1 MPGDLAGG
9 TTVQPPPAAA
19 MRSTANRPDA
29 APCAAQRRAHGA
41 RARGRG
47 LRLGLGLGIRM
58 AVGAGVAAGLLS
70 ALGPA
75 AAPAAAADDLLRLL
89 ERRSCPGCRLQD
101 ADLVHADLRDAD
113 LRNAR
118 LQRANL
124 SRARLDGAQLQGAD
138 LRFTSLQGASL
149 RGADLRGALLE
160 GSDLRHSDLSAAL
173 IDPGALSRSHWDEA
187 IGIAPQLLGYADL
200 HNAAVRAANA
210 GRFPEAE
217 TLFGEAIGTRP
228 EAAVSWVGR
237 GISRNEQGKSELAAQ
252 DLRRAAV
259 LLEQGGDPEQAQQLR
274 QAAAAMVKPD
284 TRKPSGNGIGGQLLN
299 GAASMAT
306 MLAPLAVKF
315 LVPLAF

>member
-1 MPGDLAGG
+1 
-9 TTVQPPPAAA
+9 
-19 MRSTANRPDA
+19 
-29 APCAAQRRAHGA
+29 
-41 RARGRG
+41 
-47 LRLGLGLGIRM
+47 M
-58 AVGAGVAAGLLS
+58 AVVLGVAAVLLS

-75 AAPAAAADDLLRLL
+75 AAPAASADDLMRLL
-89 ERRSCPGCRLQD
+89 ERRSCQGCRLQD

-124 SRARLDGAQLQGAD
+124 SQARLDGAQLQGAD

-149 RGADLRGALLE
+149 RGADLRGAQLE
-160 GSDLRHSDLSAAL
+160 GTDLRHSDLSAAQL
-173 IDPGALSRSHWDEA
+173 DPGALGRSHWDEA
-187 IGIAPQLLGYADL
+187 IGIDPRRLGYADL

-217 TLFGEAIGTRP
+217 SLFGEAIVAQPQG
-228 EAAVSWVGR
+228 AVSWVGR

-252 DLRRAAV
+252 DLKHAAV
-259 LLEQGGDPEQAQQLR
+259 LLEQGGDPAQAQQLR
-274 QAAAAMVKPD
+274 QAAASIVKPEA
-284 TRKPSGNGIGGQLLN
+284 RKPGGNGMGGQLLN

-306 MLAPLAVKF
+306 VLAPLALKF

>member
-1 MPGDLAGG
+1 MHRAPAGG
-9 TTVQPPPAAA
+9 TTDRLLPAAP
-19 MRSTANRPDA
+19 MRSSALVHDA
-29 APCAAQRRAHGA
+29 ASPLKPGMRQRLGT
-41 RARGRG
+41 G
-47 LRLGLGLGIRM
+47 LGLGLGLGLA
-58 AVGAGVAAGLLS
+58 AVLLS
-70 ALGPA
+70 ALGSAAA
-75 AAPAAAADDLLRLL
+75 AAPGNDLMRLL

-124 SRARLDGAQLQGAD
+124 SQARLDGAQLQGAD

-149 RGADLRGALLE
+149 RGADLRGAILE
-160 GSDLRHSDLSAAL
+160 GTDLRHSDLSAAL
-173 IDPGALSRSHWDEA
+173 LDPGALGRSHWDEA
-187 IGIAPQLLGYADL
+187 IGIEPRLLGYADL

-217 TLFGEAIGTRP
+217 TLFGEAIVAQP
-228 EAAVSWVGR
+228 QAAVSWVGR

-252 DLRRAAV
+252 DLNRAAV
-259 LLEQGGDPEQAQQLR
+259 LLEKGGDPAQAQQLR
-274 QAAAAMVKPD
+274 QAAANLVKPQ
-284 TRKPSGNGIGGQLLN
+284 TRKAGGNGMGGQLLN

-306 MLAPLAVKF
+306 VLAPLALKF